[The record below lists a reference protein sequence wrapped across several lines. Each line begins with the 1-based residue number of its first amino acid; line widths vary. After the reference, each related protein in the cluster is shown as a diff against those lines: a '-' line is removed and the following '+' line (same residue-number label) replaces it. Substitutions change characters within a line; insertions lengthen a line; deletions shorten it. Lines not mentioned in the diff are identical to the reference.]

1 MGEVLDRFRSRLLP
15 ALLTA
20 FGVALITNGILT
32 YTSPVE
38 AQPAQRAFETF
49 APTATVPPLVD
60 ILPEDLD
67 AAPSFQADRVATRVV
82 VHNLGI
88 DLPIMLQLPE
98 HGEFPLCDVA
108 MYLPQLSQPGF
119 GGSSY
124 IYAHARAGM
133 FLPLLEQ
140 SRINDGAAMLGQI
153 VDVYTSDD
161 KVFHYQITEV
171 RRHTTSLEDAING
184 TVERLWLQTSEG
196 PVGTIPKLQVVAD
209 YLFNEK
215 TSFEASHPAPH
226 PRICQ

>member
-1 MGEVLDRFRSRLLP
+1 MGEVLARFRSRLLP

-20 FGVALITNGILT
+20 LGVALITNGILT

-38 AQPAQRAFETF
+38 AQPALRAFETF

-60 ILPEDLD
+60 VLPDDLD
-67 AAPSFQADRVATRVV
+67 AAPSFPVDRVATRVV
-82 VHNLGI
+82 VHNLDI

-98 HGEFPLCDVA
+98 HGTFPLCDVA
-108 MYLPQLSQPGF
+108 MYIPQLSQPGF
-119 GGSSY
+119 GGSIY
-124 IYAHARAGM
+124 IYAHARTGM
-133 FLPLLEQ
+133 FLPLLDQ

-153 VDVYTSDD
+153 VDIYTSDD
-161 KVFHYQITEV
+161 YIFHYQITEV

-215 TSFEASHPAPH
+215 TTFEASHPEPR